1 MAGQDSSSGRPRV
14 DEDPTTGRLPYGNVI
29 PASPRET
36 SLSPL
41 GTESLERKNT
51 SPIGK
56 GAGDIEEIVP
66 DAQGHQGQQN
76 VPRDTESPRDA
87 ASSPREAVRDN
98 PQAAASGKSLGKSLG
113 NVKTSPE
120 SLEASLGTFAEEIKE
135 LKKTM
140 QLVRDSPREDRPA
153 VSELMDK
160 ELNQRSSEEERIF
173 LKEARDR
180 WHNVLIHSA
189 FGRLIVRANESVRH
203 ASFSDKEG
211 RLFHQ
216 LR

>member
-1 MAGQDSSSGRPRV
+1 VAGQDSSSGRPRV

-36 SLSPL
+36 SLGTTSLSPL
-41 GTESLERKNT
+41 GTKSLERKNT

-98 PQAAASGKSLGKSLG
+98 PHAAASGKSLGKSLG

-153 VSELMDK
+153 
-160 ELNQRSSEEERIF
+160 
-173 LKEARDR
+173 ARALAI
-180 WHNVLIHSA
+180 W
-189 FGRLIVRANESVRH
+189 
-203 ASFSDKEG
+203 ASLAS
-211 RLFHQ
+211 
-216 LR
+216 